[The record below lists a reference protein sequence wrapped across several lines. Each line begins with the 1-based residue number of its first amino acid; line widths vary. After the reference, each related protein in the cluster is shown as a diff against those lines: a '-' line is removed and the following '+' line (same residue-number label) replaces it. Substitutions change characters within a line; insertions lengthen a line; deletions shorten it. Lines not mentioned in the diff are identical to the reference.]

1 MNPLLN
7 SSPLLAD
14 GKALARRLDEDGYL
28 LIKGLLP
35 RAAVLRVRA
44 KFLEAVA
51 AAGWLEAGAD
61 VDAAIADPAKA
72 CVDPEAPFIDVLRR
86 FYRSEEAHAL
96 KLHQNIMGLFERLFG
111 EPVLA
116 HPLLIPRCIFPQ
128 RPEFTT
134 PAHQDY
140 PHIQGTTETLSL
152 WLPLG
157 DCPAK
162 MGGLA
167 IARGSHHEGVRAF
180 TVSSGAGGMAVID
193 PLAGSWVASPL
204 EAGDALIFHS
214 LTVHKGLPNLSDRLR
229 LSLDNRYQRAAEPVC
244 ERCLQP
250 YAGCGSWDEI
260 SAGWSTPELRHY
272 WRPQAPRIADYDM
285 RYYEER
291 DRIAFDLAERG
302 DRLATA
308 VLLRI
313 VQRDPDRAK
322 RERAASLLAGLDQ
335 AAARTGPPG
344 LGA

>member
-1 MNPLLN
+1 MDDFLD
-7 SSPLLAD
+7 SAD
-14 GKALARRLDEDGYL
+14 VRNDAAALAARLDADGYL
-28 LIKGLLP
+28 LIKRLLP
-35 RAAVLRVRA
+35 RADVLRVRA
-44 KFLEAVA
+44 RFLDAVA
-51 AAGWLEAGAD
+51 AAGWLRAGTD
-61 VDAAIADPAKA
+61 VDAAITDPAKA
-72 CVDPEAPFIDVLRR
+72 CVDPEAPFVDVLRR
-86 FYRSEEAHAL
+86 FYRYEDGHAL
-96 KLHQNIMGLFERLFG
+96 KLDRNVLSLFERLFG

-157 DCPAK
+157 DCPAE

-167 IARGSHHEGVRAF
+167 IARGSHKAGVRDF
-180 TVSSGAGGMAVID
+180 TVSGGAGGMAVID
-193 PLAGSWVASPL
+193 PLEGDWVAGPL

-229 LSLDNRYQRAAEPVC
+229 LSLDNRYQRASEPIC

-260 SAGWSTPELRHY
+260 TAAWSLQDLPYY
-272 WRPQAPRIADYDM
+272 WRSQAPKVAAYDM
-285 RYYEER
+285 RYYEQR

-302 DRLATA
+302 DHLATA

-313 VQRDPDRAK
+313 VQRDPDPAK
-322 RERAASLLAGLDQ
+322 RERATSLLA
-335 AAARTGPPG
+335 A
-344 LGA
+344 LGAAEQADRAGGAR

>member
-1 MNPLLN
+1 MDDFVD
-7 SSPLLAD
+7 SAD
-14 GKALARRLDEDGYL
+14 ARNDPAALAARLDADGYL

-35 RAAVLRVRA
+35 RADVLGVRTR
-44 KFLEAVA
+44 FLA
-51 AAGWLEAGAD
+51 AAAEAGWLRAGT
-61 VDAAIADPAKA
+61 DASDAIADPARA
-72 CVDPEAPFIDVLRR
+72 CVDPQAPFIDVLRR
-86 FYRSEEAHAL
+86 FYRSEEGHAL
-96 KLHQNIMGLFERLFG
+96 KLHANVMGLFERLFG

-134 PAHQDY
+134 PAHQDF

-157 DCPAK
+157 DCPAA

-167 IARGSHHEGVRAF
+167 IARGSHKDGVRDF
-180 TVSSGAGGMAVID
+180 TVSSGAGGMAVTD
-193 PLAGSWVASPL
+193 PLDGSWVAGPL

-229 LSLDNRYQRAAEPVC
+229 LSLDNRYQRASEPVC

-260 SAGWSTPELRHY
+260 TAGWSSRDLPYY
-272 WRPQAPRIADYDM
+272 WRSQALKIADYDM
-285 RYYEER
+285 RYYEQR

-313 VQRDPDRAK
+313 VQRDPDAAK
-322 RERAASLLAGLDQ
+322 RERATTLLA
-335 AAARTGPPG
+335 A
-344 LGA
+344 LGAAEQPDRAGVAR

>member
-1 MNPLLN
+1 MDDFLN
-7 SSPLLAD
+7 SSSLLDD
-14 GKALARRLDEDGYL
+14 GEALAQRLDADGYL
-28 LIKGLLP
+28 FIKGLLP
-35 RAAVLRVRA
+35 RADVLRVRA
-44 KFLEAVA
+44 RFLDAIVA
-51 AAGWLEAGAD
+51 TGWLKAGTE

-72 CVDPEAPFIDVLRR
+72 CVDPQAPFVGVLGR
-86 FYRSEEAHAL
+86 FYRHQEGHAL
-96 KLHQNIMGLFERLFG
+96 KLHADVLSLFERLFG

-152 WLPLG
+152 WWPLG
-157 DCPAK
+157 DCPAA

-167 IARGSHHEGVRAF
+167 IARGTHTQGVRDF
-180 TVSSGAGGMAVID
+180 TVSGGAGGMAVID
-193 PLAGSWVASPL
+193 PLEGDWVAGPL
-204 EAGDALIFHS
+204 AAGDALIFHS

-229 LSLDNRYQRAAEPVC
+229 LSLDNRYQRASEPIC

-260 SAGWSTPELRHY
+260 SAGWTSPDLPYY
-272 WRPQAPRIADYDM
+272 WRRQAPKVADYDL
-285 RYYEER
+285 RYYEQR

-302 DRLATA
+302 DPLATA

-313 VQRDPDRAK
+313 VQRDPDPAK
-322 RERAASLLAGLDQ
+322 RERATALLTTLGAADQ
-335 AAARTGPPG
+335 AERAGVVR
-344 LGA
+344 

>member
-1 MNPLLN
+1 MTSSN
-7 SSPLLAD
+7 SAPIRNDPA
-14 GKALARRLDEDGYL
+14 ALAARLDVDGYL

-35 RAAVLRVRA
+35 RADVLRVRA
-44 KFLEAVA
+44 RFLDAIA
-51 AAGWLEAGAD
+51 AAGWLRTGTETA
-61 VDAAIADPAKA
+61 AAIADPAKA

-86 FYRSEEAHAL
+86 FYRAEEAHAL

-134 PAHQDY
+134 PPHQDY

-157 DCPAK
+157 DCPAE

-167 IARGSHHEGVRAF
+167 IARGSHQQGVRAF

-193 PLAGSWVASPL
+193 PLEGSWVAGPL

-214 LTVHKGLPNLSDRLR
+214 LTVHKGLPNLADRLR
-229 LSLDNRYQRAAEPVC
+229 LSLDNRYQRASEPVC

-260 SAGWSTPELRHY
+260 TAGWTATDLPWY
-272 WRPQAPRIADYDM
+272 WRRQGPTIADYDM
-285 RYYEER
+285 RYYQER

-302 DRLATA
+302 DRLARA

-313 VQRDPDRAK
+313 VQRDPDPAK
-322 RERAASLLAGLDQ
+322 RERAASLLAGLEGAGQ
-335 AAARTGPPG
+335 TSPSAAVA
-344 LGA
+344 

>member
-1 MNPLLN
+1 MDGLLD
-7 SSPLLAD
+7 SADLLD
-14 GKALARRLDEDGYL
+14 DPRALAQRLNVYGYL
-28 LIKGLLP
+28 FIKGLLP

-44 KFLEAVA
+44 KFLEATA
-51 AAGWLEAGAD
+51 AAGWLEAGTD

-72 CVDPEAPFIDVLRR
+72 CVDPQAPFIDVLRR
-86 FYRSEEAHAL
+86 FYRAEEAHAL
-96 KLHQNIMGLFERLFG
+96 KLHPNIMGLFERLFG

-152 WLPLG
+152 WWPLG
-157 DCPAK
+157 DCPAE

-167 IARGSHHEGVRAF
+167 IARGSHVEGVRAF

-193 PLAGSWVASPL
+193 PLEGDWVAGPL

-229 LSLDNRYQRAAEPVC
+229 LSLDNRYQRASEPVC

-260 SAGWSTPELRHY
+260 TAGWTSPDLRGY
-272 WRPQAPRIADYDM
+272 WRKQAPKVADYDM

-302 DRLATA
+302 DPLATA

-313 VQRDPDRAK
+313 VQRDPDPAK
-322 RERAASLLAGLDQ
+322 RERAASLLAGLE
-335 AAARTGPPG
+335 AAGRASPP
-344 LGA
+344 AAVA